1 MPAQDTEVL
10 IAGAGPVGCTAALAL
25 ARAGISVIL
34 VEACE
39 SLPLELR
46 ASTFH
51 PPTLDLLDDLDLTR
65 RLIPLGLV
73 TRDYQYRDR
82 STGEAA
88 VFDLGVLAN
97 DTGHPYRLQC
107 EQYKLTEVVCE
118 MLEDYPHA
126 RVLFGREV
134 IGARHDG
141 GDAVRLLCFTGE
153 TEELYTGRYL
163 IGADGA
169 NSTVRK
175 SLAMRYEGFTYPE
188 KFLVLSTPF
197 DFAAHMENLSN
208 VNYVADSDE
217 WCVLLRTTE
226 LWRVLLPT
234 TPGEPD
240 EKFLAPEYA
249 QKRLNAIVPRAEP
262 YEVAHRTLYRVH
274 QRVAEAYRV
283 GNIAIAGDAAH
294 INNPLG
300 GMGMNGGIQDAVVL
314 AEKLVSILREGASDR
329 LLDLYDLQRRTIA
342 SEFIQKHTMEN
353 KKRMESLDPDAQR
366 KRQAEFM
373 RIAADP
379 ERAHA
384 FLLKTSMIE
393 SWRNSVALGQA

>member
-1 MPAQDTEVL
+1 MPERHAEVL

-25 ARAGISVIL
+25 ARAGVSVIL
-34 VEACE
+34 VEGCDT
-39 SLPLELR
+39 LPLELR

-65 RLIPLGLV
+65 RLIPLGLI

-88 VFDLGVLAN
+88 IFDLGLLSG

-107 EQYKLTEVVCE
+107 EQYKLTQVVCE
-118 MLEDYPHA
+118 MLKDYPHA

-134 IGARHDG
+134 IGARQDG
-141 GDAVRLLCFTGE
+141 DGVRMLCFTGE
-153 TEELYTGRYL
+153 QEELYTGRYL

-169 NSTVRK
+169 NSAVRK
-175 SLAMRYEGFTYPE
+175 SLTMRYVGFTYPE

-197 DFAAHMENLSN
+197 DFAAHMDKLSN
-208 VNYVADSDE
+208 VNYVADPEE
-217 WCVLLRTTE
+217 WCVLLRTSD

-234 TPGEPD
+234 VPGETD

-249 QKRLNAIVPRAEP
+249 QERLNAVVPRDEP
-262 YEVAHRTLYRVH
+262 YEVVHRTLYWVH
-274 QRVAEAYRV
+274 QRVAETYRV
-283 GNIAIAGDAAH
+283 GNITIAGDAAH

-300 GMGMNGGIQDAVVL
+300 GMGMNGGIQDAIVL
-314 AEKLVSILREGASDR
+314 AEKLISVLREGAGED
-329 LLDLYDLQRRTIA
+329 LLDVYDHQRRTIA
-342 SEFIQKHTMEN
+342 TEFIQKQSIQN
-353 KKRMESLDPDAQR
+353 KERMESLDPDAQR

-379 ERAHA
+379 ERARA
-384 FLLKTSMIE
+384 FLLQTSMIE
-393 SWRNSVALGQA
+393 AWRDSVALGQG

>member
-1 MPAQDTEVL
+1 MTDKSADVL

-34 VEACE
+34 VEGCD

-65 RLIPLGLV
+65 RLIPLGLI

-82 STGEAA
+82 ASGEAA
-88 VFDLGVLAN
+88 IFDLGLLAD

-107 EQYKLTEVVCE
+107 EQYKLTQVVCE
-118 MLEDYPHA
+118 MLKDYPNA
-126 RVLFGREV
+126 QVLFGRQV
-134 IGARHDG
+134 IGARQDG
-141 GDAVRLLCFTGE
+141 DRARMLCFTGE
-153 TEELYTGRYL
+153 QEELYTGRYL

-169 NSTVRK
+169 NSAVRK
-175 SLAMRYEGFTYPE
+175 SLTMRYVGFTYPE

-197 DFAAHMENLSN
+197 DFAAHMDNLSN
-208 VNYVADSDE
+208 VNYVADPDE
-217 WCVLLRTTE
+217 WCVLLRTSD

-234 TPGEPD
+234 VSGEPD

-249 QKRLNAIVPRAEP
+249 QERLNAVVPRDEP
-262 YEVAHRTLYRVH
+262 YEVVHRTLYWVH
-274 QRVAEAYRV
+274 QRVAETYRV

-300 GMGMNGGIQDAVVL
+300 GMGMNGGIQDAIVL
-314 AEKLVSILREGASDR
+314 AEKLIAILREGASED
-329 LLDLYDLQRRTIA
+329 LLDVYDVQRRTIA
-342 SEFIQKHTMEN
+342 TEFIQKQTIQN
-353 KKRMESLDPDAQR
+353 KERMESLDPDAQR

-373 RIAADP
+373 RTAADP
-379 ERAHA
+379 ERARA
-384 FLLKTSMIE
+384 FLLQTSMIE
-393 SWRNSVALGQA
+393 AWRDSVALGQA

>member
-1 MPAQDTEVL
+1 MTDKSADVL

-25 ARAGISVIL
+25 ARAGVSVIL
-34 VEACE
+34 VEGCD

-65 RLIPLGLV
+65 RLIPLGLI

-82 STGEAA
+82 ASGEAA
-88 VFDLGVLAN
+88 IFDLGLLAD

-107 EQYKLTEVVCE
+107 EQYKLTQVVCE
-118 MLEDYPHA
+118 MLKDYPNA
-126 RVLFGREV
+126 QVLFGRQV
-134 IGARHDG
+134 IGARQDG
-141 GDAVRLLCFTGE
+141 DRARMLCFTGE
-153 TEELYTGRYL
+153 QEELYTGRYL

-169 NSTVRK
+169 NSAVRK
-175 SLAMRYEGFTYPE
+175 SLTMRYVGFTYPE

-208 VNYVADSDE
+208 VNYVADPDE
-217 WCVLLRTTE
+217 WCVLLRTSD

-234 TPGEPD
+234 APGEPD

-249 QKRLNAIVPRAEP
+249 QERLNAVVPRDEP
-262 YEVAHRTLYRVH
+262 YEVVHRTLYWVH
-274 QRVAEAYRV
+274 QRVAETYRV

-300 GMGMNGGIQDAVVL
+300 GMGMNGGIQDAIVL
-314 AEKLVSILREGASDR
+314 AEKLIAILREGASEE
-329 LLDLYDLQRRTIA
+329 LLDVYDVQRRTIA
-342 SEFIQKHTMEN
+342 TEFIQKQTIQN
-353 KKRMESLDPDAQR
+353 KERMESLDPDAQR

-373 RIAADP
+373 RTAADP
-379 ERAHA
+379 ERARA
-384 FLLKTSMIE
+384 FLLQTSMIE
-393 SWRNSVALGQA
+393 AWRDSVALGQA

>member
-1 MPAQDTEVL
+1 MPEGNAEVL

-25 ARAGISVIL
+25 ARAGVSVIL
-34 VEACE
+34 VEGCDT
-39 SLPLELR
+39 LPLELR

-51 PPTLDLLDDLDLTR
+51 PPTLDLLEDLDLTR

-82 STGEAA
+82 TTGEAA
-88 VFDLGVLAN
+88 IFDLGVLAN
-97 DTGHPYRLQC
+97 DTKHPYRLQC
-107 EQYKLTEVVCE
+107 EQYKLTQVVCE
-118 MLEDYPHA
+118 MLKDYPNA
-126 RVLFGREV
+126 QVLFGREV
-134 IGARHDG
+134 IGARQDG
-141 GDAVRLLCFTGE
+141 DGVRMLCFTGE

-169 NSTVRK
+169 NSAVRK
-175 SLAMRYEGFTYPE
+175 SLTMRYRGFTYPE

-197 DFAAHMENLSN
+197 DFAAHMDKLSN
-208 VNYVADSDE
+208 VNYVADPDE
-217 WCVLLRTTE
+217 WCVLLRTAD

-234 TPGEPD
+234 VPGEPD

-249 QKRLNAIVPRAEP
+249 QERLNAVVACDEP
-262 YEVAHRTLYRVH
+262 YEVVHRTLYRVH
-274 QRVAEAYRV
+274 QRVAETYRV

-300 GMGMNGGIQDAVVL
+300 GMGMNGGIQDSIVL
-314 AEKLVSILREGASDR
+314 AEKLISILRDGASDD
-329 LLDLYDLQRRTIA
+329 LLDVYDQQRRTIA
-342 SEFIQKHTMEN
+342 TEFIQRQTIEN

-373 RIAADP
+373 RTAANP
-379 ERAHA
+379 ERARA

-393 SWRNSVALGQA
+393 AWRDSVALGQS

>member
-1 MPAQDTEVL
+1 MPDQNAEVL

-25 ARAGISVIL
+25 ARAGVSVIL
-34 VEACE
+34 AEGGGT
-39 SLPLELR
+39 LPLELR

-51 PPTLDLLDDLDLTR
+51 PPTLDLLDELDLTR
-65 RLIPLGLV
+65 RLIPLGLI

-82 STGEAA
+82 ATGEAA
-88 VFDLGVLAN
+88 VFDLGILAN

-107 EQYKLTEVVCE
+107 EQYKLTQVVCE
-118 MLEDYPHA
+118 MLDDYPNA
-126 RVLFGREV
+126 KVLFGREV
-134 IGARHDG
+134 IGARQDG
-141 GDAVRLLCFTGE
+141 DGVRMLCFTGE
-153 TEELYTGRYL
+153 KEELYTGRYL

-175 SLAMRYEGFTYPE
+175 SLTMRYVGFTYPE

-208 VNYVADSDE
+208 VNYVADSEE
-217 WCVLLRTTE
+217 WCVLLRTTD

-234 TPGEPD
+234 VPGEPD

-249 QKRLNAIVPRAEP
+249 QQRLNALVPRDEP
-262 YEVAHRTLYRVH
+262 YEVAHRTLYWVH
-274 QRVAEAYRV
+274 QRVAETYRV
-283 GNIAIAGDAAH
+283 GNIALAGDAAH

-300 GMGMNGGIQDAVVL
+300 GMGMNGGIQDAIVL
-314 AEKLVSILREGASDR
+314 AEKLIAILQEGASEDM
-329 LLDLYDLQRRTIA
+329 LDLYDQQRRSIA
-342 SEFIQKHTMEN
+342 TEFIQKQTIRN
-353 KKRMESLDPDAQR
+353 KKRMEALDPDSQR

-373 RIAADP
+373 RTAADP

-384 FLLKTSMIE
+384 FLLQTSMIQA
-393 SWRNSVALGQA
+393 WRDSQALGHT